1 MELLFSADR
10 TGSCLSTEY
19 LSDRLVSG
27 MAMTDFHL
35 SGVSHFGLMQI
46 ILQKRADITQQSA
59 DLFAL

>member
-1 MELLFSADR
+1 MELLFAADR
-10 TGSCLSTEY
+10 GGCLSTEY
-19 LSDRLVSG
+19 LSGRLVLE
-27 MAMTDFHL
+27 MVITDFHL